1 MAPHRAEQD
10 AVAEMKELYAL
21 GERVVK
27 GLEGSVGDEEEGEGI
42 ERWVGARASAAG
54 MKFCA
59 WLRDGRAWGVCGGIE
74 EELRG
79 LGGGRVDDETETE
92 GSII

>member
-10 AVAEMKELYAL
+10 AVGEMKELYAI

-27 GLEGSVGDEEEGEGI
+27 GLEGSVGDEEGEGI
-42 ERWVGARASAAG
+42 ERWVGERASAAG

-59 WLRDGRAWGVCGGIE
+59 WLRDGSAWSVCGGIE
-74 EELRG
+74 EELRE
-79 LGGGRVDDETETE
+79 LGGAGVDDETETV